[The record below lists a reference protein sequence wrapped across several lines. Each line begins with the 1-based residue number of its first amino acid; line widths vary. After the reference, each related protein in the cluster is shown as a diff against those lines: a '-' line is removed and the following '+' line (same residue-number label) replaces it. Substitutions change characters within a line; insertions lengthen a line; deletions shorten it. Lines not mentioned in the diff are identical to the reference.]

1 MEDNRDMS
9 FFSRL
14 FGSKDG
20 GRAGRAPADD
30 GRVTWLYVRC
40 NRCGEPLRIRINAA
54 TDAQPEYDEEDGS
67 DTGYYYMRKEILGN
81 RCQNLMSVELRFD
94 RGRRIADR
102 SAVGC
107 AIITPEE
114 YEQDKASQAEQR
126 TGV

>member
-1 MEDNRDMS
+1 MEDNGGMS

-20 GRAGRAPADD
+20 GSRAPADD

-54 TDAQPEYDEEDGS
+54 TDAQPDYDEENGAE
-67 DTGYYYMRKEILGN
+67 TGYYYMRKEILGN
-81 RCQNLMSVELRFD
+81 RCPNLMSVELRFD
-94 RGRRIADR
+94 RGRRIAET

-107 AIITPEE
+107 AVITPEE
-114 YEQDKASQAEQR
+114 YDRNKASQTEQQTR
-126 TGV
+126 A